1 MTNSYVPVVFEIDIK
16 KMKEKMKYFVKHH
29 VPM

>member
-1 MTNSYVPVVFEIDIK
+1 MTNSYVPVVFEIK